1 MVHPARDAPTN
12 YDTDGMIEGDCR
24 ALVVAPDVDAE
35 RACPPRPA
43 WASSWV
49 DLDESGGVL
58 EVRVPSVGLALSLYV
73 IRPSVA
79 DSETACWW
87 VTEAG
92 GWLGDAL
99 VGVA

>member
-12 YDTDGMIEGDCR
+12 YDADGMIERDCR
-24 ALVVAPDVDAE
+24 PLVTGPD
-35 RACPPRPA
+35 

-49 DLDESGGVL
+49 DLDEGAGVL
-58 EVRVPSVGLALSLYV
+58 DLRVPSVGLALSLFV
-73 IRPSVA
+73 VRPLLA
-79 DSETACWW
+79 DAETACWW
-87 VTEAG
+87 TTERG